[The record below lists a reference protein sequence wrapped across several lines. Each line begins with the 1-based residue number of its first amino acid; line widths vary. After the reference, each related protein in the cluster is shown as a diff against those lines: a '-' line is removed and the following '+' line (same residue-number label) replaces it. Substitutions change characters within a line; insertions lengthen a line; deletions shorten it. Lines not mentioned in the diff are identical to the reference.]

1 MLCLGVPYFFKDNNL
16 GKWTYNEVVQIWSY
30 LNWLIPKVN
39 QQLSKVLTLRK
50 VGPSLYQMLG
60 NDMSVDI
67 LKESVVSKVIHKE
80 PWNI

>member
-1 MLCLGVPYFFKDNNL
+1 MVQ
-16 GKWTYNEVVQIWSY
+16 KWSD

-60 NDMSVDI
+60 NEKTVDI
-67 LKESVVSKVIHKE
+67 LKNLMFPQSLKKSHGISKTC
-80 PWNI
+80 

>member
-1 MLCLGVPYFFKDNNL
+1 M
-16 GKWTYNEVVQIWSY
+16 VQIWSD
-30 LNWLIPKVN
+30 LNWLISKVN

-60 NDMSVDI
+60 NEMSVDI
-67 LKESVVSKVIHKE
+67 LKESVVSKLIHKE